1 MDSVDVTCG
10 LIFSNDRVFICRRK
24 PEKSLGGYWEFP
36 GGKVESGETCEDCLA
51 RELQEELSM
60 EVLVGEKFM
69 INEHSYEHITIRL
82 IAYICELVSF
92 SDTLTDH
99 DKYEWACVSDLASLK
114 LAPADVPIAEALVG
128 LN

>member
-1 MDSVDVTCG
+1 M
-10 LIFSNDRVFICRRK
+10 K
-24 PEKSLGGYWEFP
+24 
-36 GGKVESGETCEDCLA
+36 
-51 RELQEELSM
+51 
-60 EVLVGEKFM
+60 VLVGKEFM

-99 DKYEWACVSDLASLK
+99 DKSEWACVSDLASLK